1 MKKPASSIAVRGK
14 IMSAVL
20 IIKNPPGEG
29 EDDPAVDLFSQG
41 LSLMFHI
48 LSASECE
55 YYLTYDTQLEVSSYS
70 LQF

>member
-1 MKKPASSIAVRGK
+1 
-14 IMSAVL
+14 MSAVL

-48 LSASECE
+48 ISASERE
-55 YYLTYDTQLEVSSYS
+55 
-70 LQF
+70 

>member
-1 MKKPASSIAVRGK
+1 MKAEYEEASLEHCRVRGK

-48 LSASECE
+48 SSPSERE
-55 YYLTYDTQLEVSSYS
+55 
-70 LQF
+70 